1 MKERWVLILFLLT
14 LAAIGALYVANV
26 RFPISTDDAIQRE
39 LRHDAST
46 ATLEQHITEALAKD
60 DVETADMYAEIAAY
74 MHRPLSPAVQ
84 AKLADAHSTV
94 ATVTRGTKD
103 FATGFVT
110 GSGTST
116 AGLAGAVTSDLTV
129 VGDVRDI
136 GIEGKKMVAGE
147 DYSKLVLG
155 LSIVGLAATVA
166 TVATG
171 GGGIVAKTG
180 VSVLK
185 AAKHAGTLTAG
196 FARRLTRLVEDAVD
210 FREVGRI
217 AKTANLTDLRATE
230 HAFSDVARSVKTS
243 ELLPVFRRIGTI
255 GKNAGPAETVRL
267 MRYVHSERD
276 LGDIATMSTKLG
288 KKTRG
293 VIALTGKTALRAFKT
308 SLNIVEF
315 LIENII
321 AFGAW
326 LLGLLGLGAGRRIL
340 RFGWRR
346 AHA

>member
-1 MKERWVLILFLLT
+1 VRERPILVLFVLT
-14 LAAIGALYVANV
+14 FVVIGVLYLANV
-26 RFPISTDDAIQRE
+26 QFPISTDAAIQRE

-46 ATLEQHITEALAKD
+46 ADLDKRIADALAKG
-60 DVETADMYAEIAAY
+60 DVETADMYAEVAAY
-74 MHRPLSPAVQ
+74 MHRPLSPAVE
-84 AKLADAHSTV
+84 KRLADAHSTA
-94 ATVTRGTKD
+94 ATVTRNTKE
-103 FATGFVT
+103 FAEGFVT

-116 AGLAGAVTSDLTV
+116 AGLAGAVTSDVTV

-136 GIEGKKMVAGE
+136 AIEGKKMAAGE

-155 LSIVGLAATVA
+155 LSIVGLAATIA

-185 AAKHAGTLTAG
+185 AAKRAGTLTAD
-196 FARRLTRLVEDAVD
+196 FARRLTRIVERTVD
-210 FREVGRI
+210 FGEIRRI
-217 AKTANLTDLRATE
+217 AKTTDLTDLRATE
-230 HAFSDVARSVKTS
+230 KAFGGMARTVKTS

-255 GKNAGPAETVRL
+255 GENAGPAETVRL

-276 LGDIATMSTKLG
+276 LDDVAKMSTKLG
-288 KKTRG
+288 RKTRG
-293 VIALTGKTALRAFKT
+293 VIAITGRTALRAFKT
-308 SLNIVEF
+308 TLNVVEF

-326 LLGLLGLGAGRRIL
+326 LLGLLGLGAGRRIV
-340 RFGWRR
+340 RAGWRR
-346 AHA
+346 VSA